1 MRSERGYAGTRMLLT
16 LGVASLLV
24 WLVPM
29 VFLSRKQAE
38 LVSSVAQPPVG
49 AIGEASLMLP
59 EGSAPVDPLGRAND
73 LQAQSLLNGAIR
85 VAQVWYAEKGTFA
98 GFGPA
103 EAAEYDPSIYFTSG
117 LPAPG
122 TVTMR
127 VTPDAVVMVTMAEGG
142 GYLCAAANLDLVTFG
157 RANAVTAQDCHGGW

>member
-1 MRSERGYAGTRMLLT
+1 MRSERGYAGTRMLAT

-38 LVSSVAQPPVG
+38 PVSSVAQPP
-49 AIGEASLMLP
+49 ADPAGEATLTVS
-59 EGSAPVDPLGRAND
+59 EGSAPTDPLGRAKD

-85 VAQVWYAEKGTFA
+85 VAQVWYAENGTFS

-117 LPAPG
+117 LAAPG

-127 VTPDAVVMVTMAEGG
+127 VTPDEVVMVTMSEGG
-142 GYLCAAANLDLVTFG
+142 GYLCAAANLDFVTTG
-157 RANAVTAQDCHGGW
+157 RADAVRAQDCHGGW